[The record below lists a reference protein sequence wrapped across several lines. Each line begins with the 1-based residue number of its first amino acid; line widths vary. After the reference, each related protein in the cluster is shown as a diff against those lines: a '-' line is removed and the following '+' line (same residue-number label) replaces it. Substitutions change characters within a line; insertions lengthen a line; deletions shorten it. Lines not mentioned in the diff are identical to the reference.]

1 MLGRLRV
8 RSPALYTGW
17 TFFHI
22 YLLETVIVYLKK
34 TEMKWKRGRDGP
46 FLNKKGELK
55 NTVVTDKLP

>member
-34 TEMKWKRGRDGP
+34 TEMK
-46 FLNKKGELK
+46 
-55 NTVVTDKLP
+55 